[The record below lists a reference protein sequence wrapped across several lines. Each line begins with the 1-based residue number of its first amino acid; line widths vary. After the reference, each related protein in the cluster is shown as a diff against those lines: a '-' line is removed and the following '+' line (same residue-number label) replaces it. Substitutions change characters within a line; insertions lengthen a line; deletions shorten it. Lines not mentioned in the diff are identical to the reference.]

1 MAVTRF
7 EGEGPVARYWLANC
21 EGFAVKGG
29 AHGVVEELIHDADPH
44 VTTRFVVR
52 TRTRRRKIVSAS
64 AVAAVVPAEKL
75 VVVAR
80 ERRRPRV
87 RRPPLRLPSAA
98 PLGPPARS
106 AALAAGRVLV
116 TFLRV
121 VRRLAQPAAAVLA
134 GSLRLLTAEARA
146 SGAMLFRAGVRRA
159 RRRFSRRRTAGRRRQ
174 TPPL

>member
-29 AHGVVEELIHDADPH
+29 AHGVVEELIRDADPH

-64 AVAAVVPAEKL
+64 SVAAVVPAEKL

-80 ERRRPRV
+80 ERKRPR
-87 RRPPLRLPSAA
+87 RHRPPLHLPSPA

-106 AALAAGRVLV
+106 AARAAGAALV
-116 TFLRV
+116 TFLRIAE
-121 VRRLAQPAAAVLA
+121 RLARPAAAVLA
-134 GSLRLLTAEARA
+134 NSLRVLAGEARA
-146 SGAMLFRAGVRRA
+146 SGALVLRNGRQRVA
-159 RRRFSRRRTAGRRRQ
+159 RRLRR
-174 TPPL
+174 

>member
-29 AHGVVEELIHDADPH
+29 AHGVVEELIRDADPH

-64 AVAAVVPAEKL
+64 AVSAVVPAEKL

-80 ERRRPRV
+80 ERRPPRI
-87 RRPPLRLPSAA
+87 RRPPLHLPSAA

-106 AALAAGRVLV
+106 AARAAGRMLV
-116 TFLRV
+116 TL
-121 VRRLAQPAAAVLA
+121 VRIARRFARPAAAVLA
-134 GSLRLLTAEARA
+134 NSLRLLAAEARA
-146 SGAMLFRAGVRRA
+146 SGAMLIRASVRRA
-159 RRRFSRRRTAGRRRQ
+159 ARRFRRRNR
-174 TPPL
+174 PE